1 MMKKKISTFLI
12 ALAVSAMIIAQDY
25 KKAFSGSKLELSIS
39 NSQVDIEGYDGTEVQ
54 IYGMNIDEIP
64 DRAKGLK
71 ALHHTGEDNTG
82 IGLSVIESNGV
93 LKIEK
98 VSKRDGDYV
107 IKVPRKMNLIIE
119 ETTWNGDGFKIMN
132 LEGDVEVYAKGSDI
146 EFRNVSGAIV
156 AETTNGDIMV
166 VLSQLNQQ
174 KQSSI
179 KSTNGFVDITLP
191 ADTKADLTLKSTNGD
206 IYTDF
211 DLEKEGYS
219 SSRWNSWSSHVYIGK
234 ANGGGVKLYL
244 ASINDDVFL
253 RKKK

>member
-1 MMKKKISTFLI
+1 MKKIIS
-12 ALAVSAMIIAQDY
+12 ALSITLAISAMVIAQDY
-25 KKAFSGSKLELSIS
+25 TKAFSGNKLEVSIS
-39 NSQVDIEGYDGTEVQ
+39 NAQVDIEGYDGTEVQ
-54 IYGMNIDEIP
+54 IYGLDIDETP

-71 ALHHTGEDNTG
+71 PLYYSGEDNTG

-98 VSKRDGDYV
+98 VSKRDGDYI
-107 IKVPRKMNLIIE
+107 IKIPRKMNIIIE
-119 ETTWNGDGFKIMN
+119 ETTWNGDGFKVMN
-132 LEGDVEVYAKGSDI
+132 IEGDVEIYAKGSDI
-146 EFRNVSGAIV
+146 EFRNVSGSIV
-156 AETTNGDIMV
+156 AETTNGDILA
-166 VLSQLNQQ
+166 VLDQLNQQ

-191 ADTKADLTLKSTNGD
+191 SDTKADLNLKSTNGD

-211 DLEKEGYS
+211 DLEKEGS
-219 SSRWNSWSSHVYIGK
+219 SSSKWNSWSSHNYNGK

>member
-1 MMKKKISTFLI
+1 MKKITTTL
-12 ALAVSAMIIAQDY
+12 LMVLTVSVMIMAQDY
-25 KKAFSGSKLELSIS
+25 KIAFSGNKLELSIS

-54 IYGMNIDEIP
+54 IHGMDIDEIP

-71 ALHHTGEDNTG
+71 ALYHTGEDNTG

-98 VSKRDGDYV
+98 VSKRDGDYI

-119 ETTWNGDGFKIMN
+119 ETTWNGDGFKLMN
-132 LEGDVEVYAKGSDI
+132 LEGNVEVYAKGSDI
-146 EFRNVSGAIV
+146 EFRNVSGAII
-156 AETTNGDIMV
+156 AETTNGDIMAI
-166 VLSQLNQQ
+166 LSQLNQQ

-211 DLEKEGYS
+211 DLDKEGYS
-219 SSRWNSWSSHVYIGK
+219 SSRWNSWSSHVYNGK

-244 ASINDDVFL
+244 SSINDDVFL